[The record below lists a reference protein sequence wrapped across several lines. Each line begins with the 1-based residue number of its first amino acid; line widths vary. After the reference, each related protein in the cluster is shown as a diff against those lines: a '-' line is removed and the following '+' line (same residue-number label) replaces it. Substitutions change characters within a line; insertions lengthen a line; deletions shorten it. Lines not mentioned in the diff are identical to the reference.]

1 MRTIDSSGWR
11 PALLALVL
19 IVLIALVLF
28 GAYGVVSS
36 RVWELFGLDYAV
48 DGGEWLWIDEQPI
61 YYRTS
66 GNEKGDWLVLVHG
79 FQQTL
84 AKWGMH
90 VVEVDLRGY
99 GHSVRDTSPQVYSAM
114 EQAYLLARV
123 LNQLRVQGATVV
135 GRDRGAAVAL
145 ALASEQPQF
154 VKQLVLI
161 APMIGGEI
169 DVAWRP
175 VANVP
180 YLGRAAAWMM
190 DAGGPLWVVEQKRG
204 FYDTLAIPDDY
215 LERIQKPTHIV
226 GTTDALLAIV
236 ACPSG
241 NDLSEAISAIDVPV
255 LILRA
260 HSPGGRGCPR
270 SRDRGASLGESAVE
284 CQAGHH
290 PRLEKA
296 LSNAKLVIIPEAGH
310 YVHIEQKAQVNR
322 LIYEFAQSGAQ

>member
-1 MRTIDSSGWR
+1 MTALRFLGNL
-11 PALLALVL
+11 LLALVL
-19 IVLIALVLF
+19 IVLITLILF
-28 GAYGVVSS
+28 GAYGVISS

-61 YYRTS
+61 YYRVS

-79 FQQTL
+79 FQVEGSETWAANVQPLT
-84 AKWGMH
+84 KWGMH

-99 GHSVRDTSPQVYSAM
+99 GHSVRDTSPQVYDTK
-114 EQAYLLARV
+114 EQANLLARV

-145 ALASEQPQF
+145 ALANEQPQF

-161 APMIGGEI
+161 APMIDGEI
-169 DVAWRP
+169 DVAWRS

-190 DAGGPLWVVEQKRG
+190 DAGGPLWTVEQKRG
-204 FYDTLAIPDDY
+204 FYDTQTIPDDY

-226 GTTDALLAIV
+226 GTTDALLAMV
-236 ACPSG
+236 ACCSES
-241 NDLSEAISAIDVPV
+241 DLSEAISDVDVPV
-255 LILRA
+255 LIL
-260 HSPGGRGCPR
+260 
-270 SRDRGASLGESAVE
+270 LGEEDARVPVTE
-284 CQAGHH
+284 GR
-290 PRLEKA
+290 RLEKT

-322 LIYEFAQSGAQ
+322 LIYEFAQRGAQ